1 MDMGRPSANIKAT
14 EVKIPITVRFP
25 LWYRNKLRKIAAE
38 EEVTLTELIITATQD
53 KYPAVK

>member
-1 MDMGRPSANIKAT
+1 MGMGRPSQTIKAT
-14 EVKIPITVRFP
+14 DVKIPITVRFP

>member
-1 MDMGRPSANIKAT
+1 MGRPSANIKPA

-38 EEVTLTELIITATQD
+38 EEVTLTELIISATQD